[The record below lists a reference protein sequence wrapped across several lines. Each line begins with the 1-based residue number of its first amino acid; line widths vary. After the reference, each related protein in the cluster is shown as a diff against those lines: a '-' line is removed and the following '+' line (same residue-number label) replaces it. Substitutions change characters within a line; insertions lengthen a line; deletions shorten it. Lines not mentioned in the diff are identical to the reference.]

1 MANEENLR
9 SESFPSGI
17 ASVGLGK
24 VERQVSADEPPP
36 LPPNGELAVIG
47 KPVPRQDGRAKV
59 TGAVR
64 FTVDVSLPGMLHA
77 RILRSP
83 MPHAL
88 VRSIDISAAARHP
101 GVRAILPIVSPVDP
115 KSATLRYI
123 GAPVAAVAAVSMAA
137 AEEALRLIHVDYQS
151 LPFVAEMDQA
161 REPAAPAGLRQR
173 NSARRSS
180 LGFSRSRES
189 AAQRQRAWT
198 GNQQTRRRHARLRPG
213 RCRCRGRIS
222 HPGADP
228 LLP

>member
-1 MANEENLR
+1 M
-9 SESFPSGI
+9 
-17 ASVGLGK
+17 
-24 VERQVSADEPPP
+24 ERQLSADEPPP

-64 FTVDVSLPGMLHA
+64 FTADVSLPGMLHA

-101 GVRAILPIVSPVDP
+101 GVRAILPIASPDDP
-115 KSATLRYI
+115 QSATLRYI

-151 LPFVAEMDQA
+151 LPFVVEMDRA
-161 REPAAPAGLRQR
+161 REPAAPQVYD
-173 NSARRSS
+173 
-180 LGFSRSRES
+180 S
-189 AAQRQRAWT
+189 AAQRPPVIPRVFPPP
-198 GNQQTRRRHARLRPG
+198 RI
-213 RCRCRGRIS
+213 CRSMAMCVDRQS
-222 HPGADP
+222 ANAVT
-228 LLP
+228 